1 VKLQG
6 GKSDADPLSDSSH
19 HHVFVVLHQKNL
31 LEASLLHLVAGSHQL
46 LLLCWQQEG
55 RKVRDDEQ

>member
-1 VKLQG
+1 
-6 GKSDADPLSDSSH
+6 
-19 HHVFVVLHQKNL
+19 VVLHQKNL
-31 LEASLLHLVAGSHQL
+31 LEASLFHLVAGSHQL